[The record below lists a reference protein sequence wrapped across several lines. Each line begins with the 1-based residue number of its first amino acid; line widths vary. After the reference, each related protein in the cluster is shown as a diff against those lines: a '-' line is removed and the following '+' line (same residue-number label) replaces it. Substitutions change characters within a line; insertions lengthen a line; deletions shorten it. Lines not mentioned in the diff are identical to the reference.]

1 MASGAYVIFGG
12 ASPVSGMPDKVSGSD
27 LVLKYISEGWEEIYG
42 GKLEFIPDPDEM
54 IKREKQ
60 NIFKA
65 LTDLTDDQK
74 LLMDGIF
81 DEFALSFKEIREE
94 MMQTRDFQAMR
105 PKMEALRKE
114 RDGLVRDVLN
124 DDQYNTY
131 LGVIEERRKQ
141 QRANRPQGNG
151 EFPPPPPAD
160 GGNPP
165 NDLPQ

>member
-1 MASGAYVIFGG
+1 MKTISN
-12 ASPVSGMPDKVSGSD
+12 
-27 LVLKYISEGWEEIYG
+27 LVLVFVFSLGAGLIPLLAQGPPG
-42 GKLEFIPDPDEM
+42 GPGGFDPDEM

-124 DDQYNTY
+124 DNQYTTY
-131 LGVIEERRKQ
+131 LNVVEERRN

-151 EFPPPPPAD
+151 EFPPPPQGN

-165 NDLPQ
+165 NDIPQ